1 MTALARVGG
10 GVVSLLPWAPS
21 PLSPSTRRRGP
32 GDEDKQLQLQLQYG
46 YRQEQDDH
54 RGSWKTA
61 KMVVGRHELTS
72 FLDDADVD
80 DFELS
85 PSTPTTT
92 ITSSASAAS
101 VSDTAASSV
110 FVIDSDIIPLPN
122 SNATDNDKTID
133 RPHHHH
139 RHHHHH
145 HTVTTTTTT
154 TSTAINESYC
164 DPRDSSFFSSAR
176 TSLDSADLASC
187 YSATATATTA
197 TTITTATMAPLT
209 MANALFGAGAG
220 ARNNGK
226 TTTTATATAAGGRTS
241 DGSAE
246 WTHDDLWDYMHHGLD
261 GHSSPDLRLLTPRDT
276 CREREKQPSSPARF
290 VSQAFIPARP
300 DSSRSQRR
308 NNTRLQHQP
317 DQLHPSP
324 RSSCESITA
333 ANPTAPTPA
342 PVPATSS
349 SWTLR
354 GAKTHEKSSSSSSS
368 GKTMTA
374 SNAMT
379 TIPTIHGV
387 RERLSAEGSNTTT
400 TMSTS
405 TSTTAMAT
413 AMAPPPVSPST
424 ASFGAQMTKQE
435 FEALPEAIQRK
446 DPHDHAPASPNITS
460 ATRDA
465 SQSALCCYFSS
476 LERLHFASL
485 APAPSPPPNLNL
497 LDPNFVRPETSPGPQ
512 TIKQRRRARQARLA
526 SDQVSDRVKRR
537 SSRRSRV
544 TSSSASFYV
553 RLPDKIKRRHL
564 TTEEQLVASRHRR
577 HDIILDPA
585 DEAIYKVRR
594 RASSVVSPDELYS
607 PTLEVRPQTMET
619 QPSRRE
625 EPRASSVDTM
635 QTGSNKSRVSPLPT
649 PPSTKRDSF
658 YDSFRWLEEDD
669 ELDLRLQLDDYHAN
683 LRDDLPSSS
692 KQRRPSFRRH
702 LSISK
707 APFGRNSLSMNRP
720 GTTQAVTSNPASPML
735 SNPPSSSPPIASPGH
750 GRRRSRALSL
760 ITPKHSPQDTV
771 GAFDPEAAHYQ
782 DPEARLK
789 LRLYLASPQRFDE
802 AIEFGFPSK
811 EAMVPQTA
819 NAKQRPKPASPAESE
834 NLRTFLADDRSSI
847 YSEDGSLDS
856 DSPKTPQ
863 TVENATALRP
873 PPIKSDRAYSP
884 KPSNEFGGHAESREM
899 TLRMTLTR
907 PDLRAN
913 QDQIYGW
920 QQKCCPP
927 GRKSQSNALRDDFAS
942 PAYARDGTSKESI
955 ERQFAA
961 MDHWNAQASEGG
973 VMKRF
978 WNKVRRGP
986 A

>member
-72 FLDDADVD
+72 FLDDADAD
-80 DFELS
+80 DFVLS

-101 VSDTAASSV
+101 VFDTAASSV
-110 FVIDSDIIPLPN
+110 FVIDNDIIPLPN

-139 RHHHHH
+139 HH
-145 HTVTTTTTT
+145 HTATTTTTTTTT

-197 TTITTATMAPLT
+197 TTITTATMAPLI

-226 TTTTATATAAGGRTS
+226 TTTTATATATAAGGRTS

-333 ANPTAPTPA
+333 ANPTAPAPA
-342 PVPATSS
+342 PAPATSS

-354 GAKTHEKSSSSSSS
+354 GAKTHEKSSSSSGG
-368 GKTMTA
+368 GKTTTA

-446 DPHDHAPASPNITS
+446 DGVTLPN
-460 ATRDA
+460 
-465 SQSALCCYFSS
+465 
-476 LERLHFASL
+476 H
-485 APAPSPPPNLNL
+485 
-497 LDPNFVRPETSPGPQ
+497 LDSVLSEHRCGTVKQPE
-512 TIKQRRRARQARLA
+512 K
-526 SDQVSDRVKRR
+526 
-537 SSRRSRV
+537 
-544 TSSSASFYV
+544 
-553 RLPDKIKRRHL
+553 
-564 TTEEQLVASRHRR
+564 
-577 HDIILDPA
+577 
-585 DEAIYKVRR
+585 
-594 RASSVVSPDELYS
+594 
-607 PTLEVRPQTMET
+607 
-619 QPSRRE
+619 
-625 EPRASSVDTM
+625 
-635 QTGSNKSRVSPLPT
+635 
-649 PPSTKRDSF
+649 
-658 YDSFRWLEEDD
+658 
-669 ELDLRLQLDDYHAN
+669 
-683 LRDDLPSSS
+683 
-692 KQRRPSFRRH
+692 
-702 LSISK
+702 
-707 APFGRNSLSMNRP
+707 
-720 GTTQAVTSNPASPML
+720 QAVSCL
-735 SNPPSSSPPIASPGH
+735 
-750 GRRRSRALSL
+750 
-760 ITPKHSPQDTV
+760 
-771 GAFDPEAAHYQ
+771 
-782 DPEARLK
+782 
-789 LRLYLASPQRFDE
+789 
-802 AIEFGFPSK
+802 
-811 EAMVPQTA
+811 
-819 NAKQRPKPASPAESE
+819 
-834 NLRTFLADDRSSI
+834 
-847 YSEDGSLDS
+847 
-856 DSPKTPQ
+856 
-863 TVENATALRP
+863 
-873 PPIKSDRAYSP
+873 
-884 KPSNEFGGHAESREM
+884 
-899 TLRMTLTR
+899 
-907 PDLRAN
+907 
-913 QDQIYGW
+913 
-920 QQKCCPP
+920 
-927 GRKSQSNALRDDFAS
+927 
-942 PAYARDGTSKESI
+942 
-955 ERQFAA
+955 
-961 MDHWNAQASEGG
+961 
-973 VMKRF
+973 
-978 WNKVRRGP
+978 
-986 A
+986 